1 MDNLRLILWFGL
13 AVLLWLNYTAYT
25 QDHRAAPAPAP
36 QSATAPQQAPRK
48 GPQPAPQEGTPQ
60 AGTSGGGQPSAAGST
75 PASTPNAIAPFAAPA
90 APTAPIRV
98 RTDVLDVLIDTHG
111 GDIVRANLPE
121 YPVDKNQPDIPVTLL
136 DYKADDLWILQS
148 GMERVGDEAEP
159 DDRANYRA
167 SATEYTLAPGED
179 KLVVRLDWIG
189 GGSRV
194 GASKV
199 YTFTRGSYAVGLDL
213 KLDNDSAQPW
223 QVTAYTQM
231 VRRHNQVKRH
241 IGNIETYSYRGAVV
255 YNGDHYKKLKLEDL
269 QKTPVAETISGGWFA
284 GIEHHFVAAV
294 VPPLGEKIRYE
305 ATAMGDDWAV
315 GARTPVSTVAPG
327 EQKDFHYALFV
338 GPKLQNQL
346 AATGPDLQLTV
357 DYGVLGVL
365 ARPLFWLLA
374 HVEAVTG
381 NWGWAIILVTM
392 FIKAVFYKLTETSG
406 RSMAK
411 MRRLA
416 PRIKAVQERFKDDRQ
431 AQSQAMMELY
441 RKEKVN
447 PAAGCLPMIIQ
458 MPFFFA
464 FYWVLIESVEMRQ
477 APFMLWI
484 NDLSARDPYF
494 VLPILNG
501 IVMYV
506 QSRLNPPPPDPM
518 QARMMQFMPIA
529 FAVFFAFFPSG
540 LVLYYLT
547 NTTLGILQ
555 QWRINKIVA
564 AETARAT

>member
-1 MDNLRLILWFGL
+1 MDNLRLVLWFGL
-13 AVLLWLNYTAYT
+13 AVFLWLNYTAYT
-25 QDHRAAPAPAP
+25 QDHRPPAPAAP
-36 QSATAPQQAPRK
+36 SASAPQQAP
-48 GPQPAPQEGTPQ
+48 QQAPQNAAPQ
-60 AGTSGGGQPSAAGST
+60 GAPAAGQQAAAP
-75 PASTPNAIAPFAAPA
+75 PAEAPSSNPNAVAPFAVPRT
-90 APTAPIRV
+90 PTAPIRV

-111 GDIVRANLPE
+111 GNIVRVNLPA
-121 YPVDKNQPDIPVTLL
+121 YPVHKNQPDIPVRLL
-136 DYKADDLWILQS
+136 DYKPDDLWALQS
-148 GMERVGDEAEP
+148 GLERTGDSAEP
-159 DDRANYRA
+159 DDGANYRA
-167 SATEYTLAPGED
+167 SAKEYTLAPGQD

-189 GGSRV
+189 GDSGV

-199 YTFTRGSYAVGLDL
+199 YTFTRGSYAIGLDM
-213 KLDNDSAQPW
+213 KLDNDSGKPW
-223 QVTAYTQM
+223 QVTAYAQM
-231 VRRHNQVKRH
+231 VRRHSKVKRH
-241 IGNIETYSYRGAVV
+241 IGNIDTYSYRGAVL
-255 YNGDHYKKLKLEDL
+255 YNGDHYKKLKLDEL
-269 QKTPVAETISGGWFA
+269 QKTPVSETLRGGWFA

-294 VPPLGEKIRYE
+294 VPPLTENIRYE
-305 ATAMGDDWAV
+305 ATAMGEDWAV
-315 GARTPVSTVAPG
+315 GARTPVTTVGPG
-327 EQKDFHYALFV
+327 QQQSFPYTLFI

-346 AATGPDLQLTV
+346 AATAPNLQLTV

-374 HVEAVTG
+374 HVERVTG

-392 FIKAVFYKLTETSG
+392 FIKLVFYKLTETSG

-501 IVMYV
+501 IVMFV

-564 AETARAT
+564 AETATAT